1 MKIIINAKID
11 DTNELYNLYHTNK
24 IEKIVLSKDDILNKN
39 LDKINLDGK
48 ILIPGGIDSHVHFND
63 PGFTHQED
71 FTTGTTSA
79 ALGGVTTIVD
89 MPCTSMP
96 PVTNKANLLNKLE
109 KIEKKAVV
117 DFAFWG
123 GINGGDE
130 INLNTLKELKGS
142 GATAFKIYTISG
154 MPTYQALSYAKIDK
168 LFNLAQ
174 NEDYIFAFHAEDLN
188 VIESSINNLT
198 TGEEKTVDGYL
209 KSRPTL
215 AETESI
221 KSIIDIA
228 KKYNTKVHIVHISSK
243 EGLELVESYK
253 YATSE
258 TCPHYLEFTESDL
271 HTLKGRLKT
280 APVVKSENDKM
291 YLRESVIN
299 GKIDFIVT
307 DHAGTNY
314 EKNKLSEDFSKV
326 YNGIPGTQFMI
337 PYLFTSFYDTKEVSL
352 KRMIEITSTNSAKLY
367 GLYPKKGCL
376 EIGSDADFTILEKK
390 DFIVDENNL
399 ASKGKYSPF
408 NGKKFSYQINKTVLR
423 GEVIF
428 DINNKNI
435 SSVNGEFIKSK
446 RSMHEY

>member
-130 INLNTLKELKGS
+130 INLNTLKELKES

-154 MPTYQALSYAKIDK
+154 MPSYQALSYAKIDK
-168 LFNLAQ
+168 L
-174 NEDYIFAFHAEDLN
+174 
-188 VIESSINNLT
+188 
-198 TGEEKTVDGYL
+198 
-209 KSRPTL
+209 
-215 AETESI
+215 
-221 KSIIDIA
+221 
-228 KKYNTKVHIVHISSK
+228 
-243 EGLELVESYK
+243 
-253 YATSE
+253 
-258 TCPHYLEFTESDL
+258 CP
-271 HTLKGRLKT
+271 
-280 APVVKSENDKM
+280 
-291 YLRESVIN
+291 
-299 GKIDFIVT
+299 
-307 DHAGTNY
+307 
-314 EKNKLSEDFSKV
+314 
-326 YNGIPGTQFMI
+326 
-337 PYLFTSFYDTKEVSL
+337 
-352 KRMIEITSTNSAKLY
+352 
-367 GLYPKKGCL
+367 
-376 EIGSDADFTILEKK
+376 
-390 DFIVDENNL
+390 
-399 ASKGKYSPF
+399 
-408 NGKKFSYQINKTVLR
+408 
-423 GEVIF
+423 
-428 DINNKNI
+428 
-435 SSVNGEFIKSK
+435 
-446 RSMHEY
+446 